1 MDKNFIISF
10 ADLMSITGYESYD
23 EKELEKLVEGIF
35 DESFKDKKILEMMKK
50 LSFEADEEL
59 DSKFPARR
67 ICRMEIETQNGK
79 KYLSADCEPR
89 GEAYE
94 NIGYDWLADKFRR
107 ITAPVLTKEGQ
118 EAIINLI
125 ESDENLSIRTLVDTI
140 NSKAERL
147 KRRERQNTD

>member
-1 MDKNFIISF
+1 
-10 ADLMSITGYESYD
+10 
-23 EKELEKLVEGIF
+23 
-35 DESFKDKKILEMMKK
+35 
-50 LSFEADEEL
+50 
-59 DSKFPARR
+59 
-67 ICRMEIETQNGK
+67 MEIETQNGK

-140 NSKAERL
+140 NSKIEYKNGFKQTQRNKFSRPSFQIQA
-147 KRRERQNTD
+147 